1 MKAALLLASICAG
14 ILLGMAGWPLLA
26 GLGLVAAAIV
36 IRIAIAFLISSNK
49 ITPISASKLH
59 FIWPVF
65 LFSGIGTATFNI
77 HSPNPSHFSED
88 VTILMRMRVEQRL
101 TTVKGERYKVEVR
114 GFIPHNSNRLQKCA
128 HVSGYFYTDAMTV
141 LSPGDIV
148 DSKVTIKNLED
159 SPLSGAKILIFQDR
173 GSMVIP
179 VGHQEDI
186 FSIAST
192 LREKISILIEHS
204 PLSMDARSLIK
215 GLLIAERGELGER
228 RLSYFRDAGM
238 SHMLAVSGL
247 HIGIIAAVLLWLTRP
262 LTLVFSRS
270 VRYIVVIIA
279 VWAFAFLTGLGYST
293 MRACMMLTLATIA
306 VIIERSREGFSC
318 VCVAGI
324 LILIISPGA
333 LTDVGFQLSFTCVA
347 ALCLFAERLN
357 PVNHHEHPHTHTICS
372 ALLTTIVATGA
383 TWMISGYHFSI
394 VPSNFLVANIVILP
408 FLPVYM
414 VVAILYL
421 IILSMGLDI
430 SFVATMINHVTDWM
444 YRFLTLFSGTS
455 VELSINPI
463 ALTLWMTGIA
473 LLATALNI
481 NPGKTQSGAVISQ
494 SATIVSRPWLYAAL
508 LTLAGSLVTLILL

>member
-1 MKAALLLASICAG
+1 MKAALLLANICAG
-14 ILLGMAGWPLLA
+14 ILLGMAGWNLLA
-26 GLGLVAAAIV
+26 GLGFVTAAIA
-36 IRIAIAFLISSNK
+36 IRITIALLSSSNN
-49 ITPISASKLH
+49 ITPISASRLH
-59 FIWPVF
+59 FIWPAF
-65 LFSGIGTATFNI
+65 LFAGIGIATFDI
-77 HSPNPSHFSED
+77 HSPQPGYFSED
-88 VTILMRMRVEQRL
+88 ETMLLRMRVEQRL
-101 TTVKGERYKVEVR
+101 TIVKGERYKVEV
-114 GFIPHNSNRLQKCA
+114 NSILHGNSSQLQKCT

-141 LSPGDIV
+141 LKPGDIV
-148 DSKVTIKNLED
+148 DSKASVKNLD
-159 SPLSGAKILIFQDR
+159 NASPSCVQILIFQER
-173 GSMVIP
+173 GSEVMP
-179 VGHQEDI
+179 VGHHEDI
-186 FSIAST
+186 FSVAAGM
-192 LREKISILIEHS
+192 REKISILIERS

-247 HIGIIAAVLLWLTRP
+247 HIGIISAILLWLTRP

-270 VRYIVVIIA
+270 MRYIVVIIA
-279 VWAFAFLTGLGYST
+279 VWSFAFLTGLGYST

-357 PVNHHEHPHTHTICS
+357 PVNHHEHPHTHSICS

-383 TWMISGYHFSI
+383 TWMISGYHFST
-394 VPSNFLVANIVILP
+394 VPTNFLVANIIILP
-408 FLPVYM
+408 FLPAYM

-421 IILSMGLDI
+421 TILSMGFDI
-430 SFVATMINHVTDWM
+430 SFAATIINHVTDWI

-455 VELSINPI
+455 VELPINVTS
-463 ALTLWMTGIA
+463 LTLWMIGIV
-473 LLATALNI
+473 LLATSLNI

-494 SATIVSRPWLYAAL
+494 SVTTVSLPWLYAAL
-508 LTLAGSLVTLILL
+508 LTLAASLLALILL